1 MNTLKLKYLTSK
13 ENRNIILNY
22 MKNQNNVIRFLYNR
36 LQENKLLSQVQLI
49 ALSNSMNNIFIDSWF
64 KQCAMYK
71 AKELNEKEK
80 VIFGGK
86 KLFFERFKNRITK
99 EEFQIKKL
107 LPLHVIGE
115 CNY

>member
-1 MNTLKLKYLTSK
+1 
-13 ENRNIILNY
+13 
-22 MKNQNNVIRFLYNR
+22 
-36 LQENKLLSQVQLI
+36 
-49 ALSNSMNNIFIDSWF
+49 
-64 KQCAMYK
+64 MYK